1 MQLSSRAFYRKTIP
15 LMIPI
20 VVQQL
25 ITIGINF
32 MDNLM
37 IGGFG
42 ETSISAA
49 AFANQFYSFF
59 QFVCMGLGSGAVV
72 MSSQFWG
79 QKHQEAM
86 RYVAAMAL
94 RVTVGIC
101 LAFTALTVLRP
112 GLVLHIFT
120 NIPEV
125 IDVGRLYMRLIG
137 CTILMAGLSSLAAYL
152 MRSVG
157 EIKVALIGS
166 GTAFVLNIF
175 FNWVF
180 IFGKLGAPRLELIGA
195 AVGTII
201 ARAFECAFVF
211 GYFLLMEQ
219 RFRFRPGHFFIRRRE
234 ISQKYIHYSIPVL
247 ISDTLLGL
255 SLALTTVVIGHI
267 GAGLAAANAIVTSLV
282 QVLSV
287 LNMGMAGASA
297 VVIGNTVGR
306 GERELAKSEG
316 NSYIV
321 LSLLIGAAIVPVLFL
336 LQRPYFSA
344 YAITDETRRL
354 ASSMMIYN
362 YLLLPLQTMAYVISK
377 GVLRGGGDTRFLL
390 IADSSLVWFVSL
402 PLGALSGLVWHLNP
416 VVTYVLLKMEYPLKG
431 LVCLLRYCSGKWIKE
446 ISVSGRDESA

>member
-1 MQLSSRAFYRKTIP
+1 MQLTNREFYRKTIL
-15 LMIPI
+15 LMIP
-20 VVQQL
+20 VVLQQL

-37 IGGFG
+37 IGSFG

-72 MSSQFWG
+72 MSFQFWG
-79 QKHQEAM
+79 QKNQTSM
-86 RYVAAMAL
+86 RYVAAIAL
-94 RVTVGIC
+94 RVTIGIC

-112 GLVLHIFT
+112 EFVMHIFT
-120 NIPEV
+120 NLPEV
-125 IDVGRLYMRLIG
+125 IRVGSPYMRLIG
-137 CTILMAGLSSLAAYL
+137 CTILFSGLASTSAYL
-152 MRSVG
+152 MRSAG
-157 EIKVALIGS
+157 EIRIALIGS
-166 GTAFVLNIF
+166 GIAFILNIF

-195 AVGTII
+195 AVGTLI
-201 ARAFECAFVF
+201 ARAFECLFVF
-211 GYFLLMEQ
+211 GYFLLREQ
-219 RFRFRPGHFFIRRRE
+219 SFGFRLRHFLSGQSQIRR
-234 ISQKYIHYSIPVL
+234 QYIRYSIPVL

-267 GAGLAAANAIVTSLV
+267 GEEIAAANAIVTSLV

-297 VVIGNTVGR
+297 VVIGNTVGK
-306 GERELAKSEG
+306 GDYEQAKSEG

-321 LSLLIGAAIVPVLFL
+321 LSLLIGVAIVPIL
-336 LQRPYFSA
+336 LLLERPYFSA
-344 YAITDETRRL
+344 YTITESTRSL
-354 ASSMMIYN
+354 AHGMMIYN

-377 GVLRGGGDTRFLL
+377 GILRGGGDTRFLL

-431 LVCLLRYCSGKWIKE
+431 LVCLLRYRTGKWIQVIGKRK
-446 ISVSGRDESA
+446 I